1 MNNNNNI
8 ENKVVYLRLDDILP
22 NRFQPRENFDEAD
35 LEELANSIKE
45 HGVIQPIIVRQ
56 VGDKYELIAGERRT
70 KASALAGLTTIPA
83 IIRNMDD
90 KESAK
95 ISLLENL
102 QRKNLSAIE
111 EARTYKRIKELDNMT
126 QEELA
131 KTLGKVNLLLLIN

>member
-83 IIRNMDD
+83 II
-90 KESAK
+90 
-95 ISLLENL
+95 
-102 QRKNLSAIE
+102 Q
-111 EARTYKRIKELDNMT
+111 
-126 QEELA
+126 
-131 KTLGKVNLLLLIN
+131 